1 MKKTLLL
8 LWLSCLLT
16 LASFA
21 QEAKKKQGSRNT
33 YLKVNP
39 ATLINELDISLEQ
52 EVSDNFSL
60 EIGISGI
67 YTDYPD
73 YVLAKKI
80 DIGQKKPDISTEQF
94 VDGRGLG
101 FRIGA
106 RLYLISRDMAPAR
119 AAGTYFEPVIFFKK
133 VFYPNI
139 DNTFQ
144 NATYTDSGDKSVV
157 GLQLLIGRQFK
168 KDRFILD
175 PFIGVGIRS
184 KIYHYN
190 TYHFDNNTLSLNNGR
205 MVSVLPSLQIGIKM
219 GLKLW

>member
-8 LWLSCLLT
+8 LWLSCSLMLS
-16 LASFA
+16 SFA
-21 QEAKKKQGSRNT
+21 QDAEKKQGSRNT

-39 ATLINELDISLEQ
+39 ATLINELDISIEQ
-52 EVSDNFSL
+52 EISDNFSL
-60 EIGISGI
+60 ELGISGI

-101 FRIGA
+101 FRVGA
-106 RLYLISRDMAPAR
+106 RLYLISRDMAPSR
-119 AAGTYFEPVIFFKK
+119 AAGTYFEPVVFFKK
-133 VFYPNI
+133 VFYPNE

-144 NATYTDSGDKSVV
+144 NVTYTDSGDKSVI

-184 KIYHYN
+184 KIYQYN
-190 TYHFDNNTLSLNNGR
+190 TYHFDDNKVSLNNGR
-205 MVSVLPSLQIGIKM
+205 MVSILPSLQIGIKM

>member
-8 LWLSCLLT
+8 LWLSCSLT
-16 LASFA
+16 VASFA
-21 QEAKKKQGSRNT
+21 QDAAKRGSRNT

-52 EVSDNFSL
+52 EISDNFSL
-60 EIGISGI
+60 EVGISGI

-80 DIGQKKPDISTEQF
+80 DFGQKKPDISTEQF

-101 FRIGA
+101 FRVGA

-133 VFYPNI
+133 VFYPNE
-139 DNTFQ
+139 DHTLQNT
-144 NATYTDSGDKSVV
+144 TYTDSGDKSVI

-175 PFIGVGIRS
+175 PFIGLGIRS

-190 TYHFDNNTLSLNNGR
+190 TYHFDNNTVSLNNGR
-205 MVSVLPSLQIGIKM
+205 MVSILPSLQIGIKM

>member
-8 LWLSCLLT
+8 IWLSC
-16 LASFA
+16 SFILSSSA
-21 QEAKKKQGSRNT
+21 QDGKTQLSKNT
-33 YLKVNP
+33 FLKVNP
-39 ATLINELDISLEQ
+39 TTLINELDIYLEQ
-52 EVSDNFSL
+52 EITDKFSL
-60 EIGISGI
+60 EVGISGI

-101 FRIGA
+101 FRVGA
-106 RLYLISRDMAPAR
+106 RLYLISQEMSPSR
-119 AAGTYFEPVIFFKK
+119 AAGTYFEPVLFVKK
-133 VFYPNI
+133 VFYPNE
-139 DNTFQ
+139 DNTFS
-144 NATYTDSGDKSVV
+144 NITYTNSGDKTVI
-157 GLQLLIGRQFK
+157 GLQLLVGRQFK

-184 KIYHYN
+184 KIYKYN
-190 TYHFDNNTLSLNNGR
+190 TYHFDDDKVSLNDGK
-205 MVSVLPSLQIGIKM
+205 MVSILPSLQIGIKM

>member
-8 LWLSCLLT
+8 LWLSCSLV

-21 QEAKKKQGSRNT
+21 QDVPKRGSRNT

-39 ATLINELDISLEQ
+39 ATLINELDIYLEQ
-52 EVSDNFSL
+52 ELSDNFSL
-60 EIGISGI
+60 ELGISGI

-80 DIGQKKPDISTEQF
+80 DFGQKKPDINTEQF
-94 VDGRGLG
+94 VEGRGLG
-101 FRIGA
+101 FRVGG

-144 NATYTDSGDKSVV
+144 NITYTDSGDKSVV

-175 PFIGVGIRS
+175 PFIGLGIRS
-184 KIYHYN
+184 KIYHYK
-190 TYHFDNNTLSLNNGR
+190 TYHFDNNTLSLNDGR
-205 MVSVLPSLQIGIKM
+205 MVSILPSLQIGIKM

>member
-8 LWLSCLLT
+8 LWLSCSLA

-21 QEAKKKQGSRNT
+21 QDAPKRGSRNT

-39 ATLINELDISLEQ
+39 ATLINELDIYLEQ
-52 EVSDNFSL
+52 ELSDNFSL
-60 EIGISGI
+60 ELGISGI

-80 DIGQKKPDISTEQF
+80 DFGQKKPDISTEQF

-101 FRIGA
+101 FRVGG

-144 NATYTDSGDKSVV
+144 NVTYTDSGDKSVV

-175 PFIGVGIRS
+175 PFIGLGIRS
-184 KIYHYN
+184 KIYHYK
-190 TYHFDNNTLSLNNGR
+190 TYHFDNNTLSLNDGR
-205 MVSVLPSLQIGIKM
+205 MVSILPSLQIGIKM

>member
-8 LWLSCLLT
+8 IWLSC
-16 LASFA
+16 SFILSSSA
-21 QEAKKKQGSRNT
+21 QDVKKQLSKNT
-33 YLKVNP
+33 FLKVNP
-39 ATLINELDISLEQ
+39 TTLINELDIYLEQ
-52 EVSDNFSL
+52 EITDKFSL
-60 EIGISGI
+60 EVGISGI

-101 FRIGA
+101 FRVGA
-106 RLYLISRDMAPAR
+106 RLYLISQEMSPSR
-119 AAGTYFEPVIFFKK
+119 AVGTYFEPVIFVKK
-133 VFYPNI
+133 VFYPNE
-139 DNTFQ
+139 DNTFS
-144 NATYTDSGDKSVV
+144 NITYTNSGDKTVI

-184 KIYHYN
+184 KIYKYT
-190 TYHFDNNTLSLNNGR
+190 TYHFDDDKVSLNDGK
-205 MVSVLPSLQIGIKM
+205 MVSILPSLQIGIKM

>member
-8 LWLSCLLT
+8 LWLSCSLA

-21 QEAKKKQGSRNT
+21 QEAPKKVSRNT

-39 ATLINELDISLEQ
+39 ATLINELDIYLEQ
-52 EVSDNFSL
+52 ELSDKFSL
-60 EIGISGI
+60 ELGISGI

-80 DIGQKKPDISTEQF
+80 DFGQKKPDISTEQF
-94 VDGRGLG
+94 VEGRGLG
-101 FRIGA
+101 FRVGA
-106 RLYLISRDMAPAR
+106 RLYLISREMSGNS
-119 AAGTYFEPVIFFKK
+119 AAGTYFEPVVFFKK

-144 NATYTDSGDKSVV
+144 NVTYTDSGDKSVV
-157 GLQLLIGRQFK
+157 GLQLLIGRQFT

-184 KIYHYN
+184 KIYHYK
-190 TYHFDNNTLSLNNGR
+190 TYHFDDNTLSLNDGR